1 MKRVAK
7 FNMFPH
13 TPSCSFKATTTFDGC
28 GVFLLTLEKAYIM
41 RKTANRVITRKL
53 SDIIFE

>member
-13 TPSCSFKATTTFDGC
+13 TPSCSFLPITNFDGC

-41 RKTANRVITRKL
+41 RKTANRVSRENCLT
-53 SDIIFE
+53 